1 VAKRTASAKKQARA
15 GVRRAARN
23 RAVRSEV
30 KTKVVKARRTLTGG
44 PVAESERFAIALEA
58 IQALDRAASKGIL
71 HRNNA
76 GRRKARLAKQL
87 AKLAITP
94 SAGGGAAAG
103 SGRGKKAASAASA
116 AASAAAAGAPASK
129 PAPARSA
136 AKAVVAALN
145 PRKKPSSSK

>member
-1 VAKRTASAKKQARA
+1 MAKRTASAKKQARS
-15 GVRRAARN
+15 GVRRALRN

-76 GRRKARLAKQL
+76 ARRKSRLAKQL
-87 AKLAITP
+87 SKLAVAPAT
-94 SAGGGAAAG
+94 GAAG
-103 SGRGKKAASAASA
+103 TGKGKKAPSA
-116 AASAAAAGAPASK
+116 AASK
-129 PAPARSA
+129 PA
-136 AKAVVAALN
+136 AKAGSAKPAAKSAA
-145 PRKKPSSSK
+145 PAA

>member
-1 VAKRTASAKKQARA
+1 MAKRTASAKKQARA

-44 PVAESERFAIALEA
+44 PVAEADRFAIALQA

-87 AKLAITP
+87 AKLALTP
-94 SAGGGAAAG
+94 ASGGAPAG
-103 SGRGKKAASAASA
+103 RAKKAAAPAA
-116 AASAAAAGAPASK
+116 AAAAGATVRK

-136 AKAVVAALN
+136 AKAVVAALT
-145 PRKKPSSSK
+145 PKRKPSSSSK